1 MAFLDLVSKVVK
13 KTGDVVTVL
22 GEQAQKG
29 GDYLADPENQAKIN
43 DKVGEFKDAVVNVFN
58 DITKKDKSQQT
69 EAEAEPGVRK
79 DVTPAD
85 EDIIIKYP
93 EDEPAEDVKVEVLQP
108 RHNNDDEI

>member
-1 MAFLDLVSKVVK
+1 MAFLDVVSKVVK

-43 DKVGEFKDAVVNVFN
+43 DKVGDFKDAVVNVFN

-85 EDIIIKYP
+85 EDIIINYP

>member
-1 MAFLDLVSKVVK
+1 MAFLDVVSKVVK

-43 DKVGEFKDAVVNVFN
+43 D
-58 DITKKDKSQQT
+58 KDKSQQT